1 LSRFYWVKTGL
12 YNALGVRNGCDCED
26 RHLLRFEA
34 AEPDGHLFRKYKKK
48 GD

>member
-1 LSRFYWVKTGL
+1 MIKTSL
-12 YNALGVRNGCDCED
+12 QNVFGVLNGCDCEY

-34 AEPDGHLFRKYKKK
+34 AEPDGHLFRKYSKK